1 MGPWFSWWWYNV
13 ILKGCCWTKRHWDS
27 WPPVEKKSIQ
37 GQRRGLITQS
47 FCVITFYS
55 SIKEI
60 EKASDIGIRRGQKE
74 YPLLVFS
81 CYTVTAVKSL
91 QLCPTLCD
99 PMDCSL
105 QGSSIHGI
113 FQARIL
119 EGVAISSLV
128 IKERNVLKLRM
139 APGPSSI
146 RCILGSSWHQMIH
159 PRPWNDWLESC
170 RRADYPTKSFIYT
183 D

>member
-1 MGPWFSWWWYNV
+1 MFGKIHQGSHLVLEFYVLGVFWLPIQSPYSLLFCSDFQYLHDSVLVGCMIPV
-13 ILKGCCWTKRHWDS
+13 IDPFLLGYPICW
-27 WPPVEKKSIQ
+27 
-37 GQRRGLITQS
+37 
-47 FCVITFYS
+47 CVIVH
-55 SIKEI
+55 
-60 EKASDIGIRRGQKE
+60 AAAAQ
-74 YPLLVFS
+74 
-81 CYTVTAVKSL
+81 SL
-91 QLCPTLCD
+91 QSCPTLCD

-105 QGSSIHGI
+105 PGSSIHGI

-146 RCILGSSWHQMIH
+146 RCILGSSWRQMIH

-170 RRADYPTKSFIYT
+170 RRADYPTKSFVYI
-183 D
+183 DEANNIWV